1 MAEPTDVRLTP
12 PIDGILKDILSGIRD
27 IKSGRETASLGTEA
41 FSKMV
46 EELKD
51 NTEALRKNTDALI
64 RAAGR
69 GGGAGTPGGGSSGQL
84 NAQTPGEG
92 ETGASAASSSSRLP
106 EWRQALEKGEFLR
119 AGERLVGD
127 ILTPKQREGESQES
141 YDARVRR
148 VQNTSIGVSAA
159 FGALPAGRTFYN
171 RTMAQMQNSVNQR
184 VGEPTQIGMLQGAM
198 GPGSESVTSSF
209 GSYLSSFFAAPSLL
223 LSGGQDPGMFG
234 FGGNMSEATSAGW
247 RSRYRAFTR
256 GALNPFDMLSYQQ
269 ALEINASVA
278 SKGFRSEG
286 EQVSVEEAVTD
297 IVQSMA
303 IDAGSALDVIDLAIK
318 RLNMDSQEATGYL
331 KEYGELSKAAGK
343 GVVEFTKEVTAALN
357 MVTAGGAKGPGAFA
371 AAESYAGV
379 PQVEASRVMEI
390 FGGQEFMG
398 LQAANLMQSG
408 GSPEQIM
415 ALAAGAPMGAGGE
428 LGVLESQFN
437 AVKDI
442 VDRMK
447 AGPARG
453 NERLAYVLAGNI
465 IGARPLEVKNLY
477 KHGEKILSR
486 ARASTAARGL
496 KQDFDTRIFGKE
508 GRQARASSNAG
519 QAALKNL
526 VGQYKPGEGEGFD
539 IDELMISGGADNPQL
554 QSQVADL
561 YDAMHTQQMGGGS
574 DLLEATYR
582 KYGGREK
589 LAQAEE
595 IVQRL
600 LTIGGGRGNLQSSDV
615 QSAWREL
622 SSMKGVTVG
631 VKDRR
636 GGMPAWQTTQRTLT
650 GAQSKELQNRQRDIV
665 QNLFRE
671 GGILEAQ
678 KEDMMEKLRTS
689 HIPAKEFSKQI
700 SDLSAR
706 KRQQENAIEIKLSE
720 DAAKYFDLVNPDPGS
735 VQGKSTWKYGMDMR
749 AGMSGP

>member
-27 IKSGRETASLGTEA
+27 IKSGRETASLGTES

-51 NTEALRKNTDALI
+51 NTEALRRNTDALL
-64 RAAGR
+64 RAAGQ
-69 GGGAGTPGGGSSGQL
+69 GGGAGSPGGGAGGQL
-84 NAQTPGEG
+84 NASSPKEG
-92 ETGASAASSSSRLP
+92 ETGASAVTGTSRLP
-106 EWRQALEKGEFLR
+106 EWRQALEKGDVIK
-119 AGERLVGD
+119 AGERLIGD

-141 YDARVRR
+141 YDARVKR

-159 FGALPAGRTFYN
+159 FGALPGSRTFYN
-171 RTMAQMQNSVNQR
+171 RTMAQMQSSVNQR
-184 VGEPTQIGMLQGAM
+184 VGEPTQLGMLQGAP
-198 GPGSESVTSSF
+198 GPGAESVTSSF

-269 ALEINASVA
+269 ALEINAAVA
-278 SKGFRSEG
+278 NKGFRSEG

-318 RLNMDSQEATGYL
+318 RLNIDSQEATGYL

-357 MVTAGGAKGPGAFA
+357 QVTAGGAKGPGAFA
-371 AAESYAGV
+371 AAEAYAGV

-390 FGGQEFMG
+390 FGGQDFMG
-398 LQAANLMQSG
+398 LQAASLIQSG

-428 LGVLESQFN
+428 LGVLESQFS
-437 AVKDI
+437 AVKNI
-442 VDRMK
+442 VDQMK

-465 IGARPLEVKNLY
+465 IGARPLEVENLY
-477 KHGEKILSR
+477 KGGGKIISR
-486 ARASTAARGL
+486 AKATSAARGL
-496 KQDFDTRIFGKE
+496 KEEFDTRIFGKQ
-508 GRQARASSNAG
+508 GRMARAGSDAG
-519 QAALKNL
+519 QAALQKL
-526 VGQYKPGEGEGFD
+526 MGQYKPGLGEGFD

-574 DLLEATYR
+574 DLLQQTYR
-582 KYGGREK
+582 KYGGKEK

-600 LTIGGGRGNLQSSDV
+600 LTIGGGDLKSSAV
-615 QSAWREL
+615 QGAWREL
-622 SSMKGVTVG
+622 SAMKGVAVG
-631 VKDRR
+631 IKGER
-636 GGMPAWQTTQRTLT
+636 GGLIDWQTTQRTLT

-671 GGILEAQ
+671 GGISEAQ

-689 HIPAKEFSKQI
+689 HIPAKEFSRQI

-706 KRQQENAIEIKLSE
+706 KKQQENAIEIKLSE

-749 AGMSGP
+749 AGVMGGSP